1 MLDDDEGVAE
11 VAQALEG
18 RDEALVVA
26 LVQADGGLVEDVEH
40 AHESRADLGGQA
52 DALRLAAG
60 EGAGRA
66 GEGEVVQAHVEQ
78 EAQAGADLPQH
89 LVGDRG
95 LPHPELE
102 ALVEGERVADRHL
115 ADLGDG
121 LPADGHGEH
130 LGAQARALARG
141 AGHLAHELLVAL
153 LGPVGLGVAV
163 ATLEE
168 VHDALEARGV
178 GALAAE
184 AVAVL
189 HVDLEVLAVQQRLLR
204 ALGQR
209 APGGVHREG
218 ELLGEAGHDLLVV
231 VGGAHGPR
239 GDRAVCE
246 GEVLVGDHQLGID
259 LEPLPQARALGAG
272 AVGGVEGEGARLDVV
287 DREGVVVRAGALLG
301 EAAGALR
308 VLVVAVHV
316 VDQQDPLG
324 QPQGGLDRVGEAT
337 ARVGLRREAV
347 DDHLDRVLVALV
359 EADLLVQAAVVPVDA
374 GAGVALG
381 AQGAEQVLVLPLAPL
396 HHGCQQL
403 EAGAGLLL
411 EEGVHDLLG
420 RGGGD
425 QLAADGAVLLAGAG
439 EQQAQVV
446 VDLGDRADGGAR
458 VAVGGL
464 LVDRDRRGEPLDEVD
479 AGLVHLPEELPR
491 IAGERLDVA
500 PLPLGED
507 GVEGQG
513 ALAGAGQAGEHH
525 QLVAGDVDVDV
536 LEVVLARTTDDQGI
550 SHPGILG
557 AHTDLRTVVR
567 GR

>member
-1 MLDDDEGVAE
+1 M
-11 VAQALEG
+11 
-18 RDEALVVA
+18 
-26 LVQADGGLVEDVEH
+26 
-40 AHESRADLGGQA
+40 
-52 DALRLAAG
+52 
-60 EGAGRA
+60 
-66 GEGEVVQAHVEQ
+66 
-78 EAQAGADLPQH
+78 
-89 LVGDRG
+89 
-95 LPHPELE
+95 
-102 ALVEGERVADRHL
+102 EGERVADRHL
-115 ADLGDG
+115 AHLGDG
-121 LPADGHGEH
+121 LAADGHGEH
-130 LGAQARALARG
+130 LGAQARALAGG

-163 ATLEE
+163 AALEE
-168 VHDALEARGV
+168 VHHALEAGGV

-189 HVDLEVLAVQQRLLR
+189 HVDLEVLAVQQRVLGPLR
-204 ALGQR
+204 QGPPR
-209 APGGVHREG
+209 DVHREA

-231 VGGAHGPR
+231 VGRAHRPG
-239 GDRAVCE
+239 GDRALGE
-246 GEVLVGDHQLGID
+246 GELLVRDHELGVD
-259 LEPLPQARALGAG
+259 LEALAEARALGAG

-324 QPQGGLDRVGEAT
+324 QPQRGLDRVGEAT

-381 AQGAEQVLVLPLAPL
+381 AQGAEQVLVLALAPL
-396 HHGCQQL
+396 DDGCQQL

-439 EQQAQVV
+439 EEQAQVV

-458 VAVGGL
+458 IAVGGL
-464 LVDRDRRGEPLDEVD
+464 LVDRHRRGEPLDEVH
-479 AGLVHLPEELPR
+479 ARLVHLPQELPR
-491 IAGERLDVA
+491 VARERLDVA

-507 GVEGQG
+507 GVEGQ
-513 ALAGAGQAGEHH
+513 
-525 QLVAGDVDVDV
+525 
-536 LEVVLARTTDDQGI
+536 
-550 SHPGILG
+550 
-557 AHTDLRTVVR
+557 
-567 GR
+567 